1 MFPVDAGSS
10 VRYTPPATPPP
21 PPPHVV
27 KPQETVATV
36 AKTYQVT
43 PEELARTNHITVD
56 TQLTPGQQLQLPP
69 NAVQPAQTDAAP
81 ATPVTPAA
89 KTDAAI
95 KTYQQA
101 VQDRTDATRNMPQN
115 GALRQEIRQGADDAV
130 NKAKTAMDQAIH
142 DEIAGEVA
150 LRNQGVP
157 GQFRTPTDQLVA
169 NASDAILARHQGDAG
184 ATPLIKDAVHGYQVQ
199 AKADALIP
207 GYYGDWSAADKLKGI
222 NLQGQPKEVVDAVL
236 ADPRVKQ
243 WVADAAH
250 DATGKSA
257 ADCAKYLADL
267 TRQSP
272 DLGRAV
278 TTQWWNAQDDASWMS
293 GNSEVLSA
301 MSDPQV
307 YRDLSVVYRN
317 LGGSDAGQAMQRDFA
332 GDVAKYLE
340 KNSMLANRTDVL
352 QAISDGG
359 DPALALA
366 VASNLQADGKSDLA
380 MQMVSSVKLGMGNL
394 QRNTLKQ
401 DMQDYAKQTE
411 ELNNLIKDLG
421 PGLTADQKQQAI
433 QKYIEGKGKDWQDQ
447 LKAHKDKLVADV
459 RALDLDITSLT
470 DVPDN
475 LKSYGLTKEGAAKLL
490 DDDTTKQSIE
500 FAATQDPSVF
510 DGPEGGEAAKLLI
523 ELGHKDKDFTAAVGK
538 AYVVSH
544 LMPSLGEMNPSDDA
558 SIAKVKQALESFR
571 GVGAQMLGIPQDEVD
586 KGINKLEEVVNSLRT
601 ETLAD
606 AKQGKAVNEFASVQ
620 KELKELKELPFSDAK
635 AGMLFRTM
643 ALGITGAAFIS
654 QTGKTIEDPTV
665 QNVIGS
671 LAFGLDLAPAKNALT
686 GTIQALDKNNVL
698 EQWGHAAPELT
709 EKFIGVLNVAYF
721 AAGAV
726 QGVADH
732 DYPTAIFSGVG
743 AGGAALAAFGGEEM
757 LGGFAGPIGI
767 AVATIAVV
775 ALHFIEQHHKEQEYQ
790 EAQNKFLEGAGIE
803 NKDEREALIGAGP
816 DQLNAMR
823 ARGITPE
830 NIQEIAE
837 TDPRLLHIAYGTD
850 GQGRPY

>member
-21 PPPHVV
+21 PPPHIV

-69 NAVQPAQTDAAP
+69 NAVQPAQTDAMPGAP
-81 ATPVTPAA
+81 ATPAA

-95 KTYQQA
+95 AAYQQA
-101 VQDRTDATRNMPQN
+101 VKDRTEATSNMPQN

-150 LRNQGVP
+150 QRNQGVP

-169 NASDAILARHQGDAG
+169 NAGDAILARHQGDAG
-184 ATPLIKDAVHGYQVQ
+184 ATPLIKDAVHTYQVQ

-207 GYYGDWSAADKLKGI
+207 GYYGNWSAADKLKGI

-250 DATGKSA
+250 DASGKSA

-267 TRQSP
+267 TRASP
-272 DLGRAV
+272 ELGREV
-278 TTQWWNAQDDASWMS
+278 TTHWWNAQDTQSWMS
-293 GNSEVLSA
+293 SNSEVLSA
-301 MSDPQV
+301 MSDPDI

-317 LGGSDAGQAMQRDFA
+317 LGGSDAGQAAQSDFA

-340 KNSMLANRTDVL
+340 RNSMLANNNDVTK
-352 QAISDGG
+352 AISDGG

-366 VASNLQADGKSDLA
+366 VASNLQADGKNTLA

-394 QRNTLKQ
+394 QQVTLKQ
-401 DMQDYAKQTE
+401 DMQAYAKQTE

-421 PGLTADQKQQAI
+421 PGLTDDQKQQAI
-433 QKYIEGKGKDWQDQ
+433 QKYIDGKGKDWQDQ
-447 LKAHKDKLVADV
+447 LKTNKDKLVADV

-470 DVPDN
+470 SVPDN

-490 DDDTTKQSIE
+490 DDDTTRQSIE

-510 DGPEGGEAAKLLI
+510 DGEEGGEAAKLLI

-571 GVGAQMLGIPQDEVD
+571 GLGAQMLGIPQGEVD
-586 KGINKLEEVVNSLRT
+586 KGIDKLEEVVNSLRT
-601 ETLAD
+601 ETLED

-620 KELKELKELPFSDAK
+620 KELQELKELPFSDAK

-654 QTGKTIEDPTV
+654 QTGKTIEDPSV

-726 QGVADH
+726 KGVADH

-775 ALHFIEQHHKEQEYQ
+775 ALHFIEQHHKDQEYK
-790 EAQNKFLEGAGIE
+790 EAQDKFLEGAGIE

>member
-10 VRYTPPATPPP
+10 VRYTPPAAPPP

-27 KPQETVATV
+27 QPQETVASV

-56 TQLTPGQQLQLPP
+56 ATLTPGQQLQLPP
-69 NAVQPAQTDAAP
+69 NAIPPKDDAQTAKAP
-81 ATPVTPAA
+81 ATPAQ

-95 KTYQQA
+95 SAYEKA
-101 VQDRTDATRNMPQN
+101 VQDRDEAIRNAPRN
-115 GALRQEIRQGADDAV
+115 GALRSEIRQDGDDAV
-130 NKAKTAMDQAIH
+130 DKAKAAMNQAIH
-142 DEIAGEVA
+142 DEIAGQVA
-150 LRNQGVP
+150 ARNQGVP
-157 GQFRTPTDQLVA
+157 SQFQTPADQIA
-169 NASDAILARHQGDAG
+169 KSAGDAILARHQGDAA
-184 ATPLIKDAVHGYQVQ
+184 ATPLIQDGVHDYQVK
-199 AKADALIP
+199 AKADSLIP

-222 NLQGQPKEVVDAVL
+222 NLQGQPKDVVDAVL

-250 DATGKSA
+250 DAAGKSA

-278 TTQWWNAQDDASWMS
+278 TTTWWNAQDDRSWLS
-293 GNSEVLSA
+293 SNSEVLSA
-301 MSDPQV
+301 MSDPAI
-307 YRDLSVVYRN
+307 YRDLGVVYRN

-332 GDVAKYLE
+332 SDIAKYLE
-340 KNSMLANRTDVL
+340 KNSMLANRTDVA

-366 VASNLQADGKSDLA
+366 VASDLRADGKTDLA
-380 MQMVSSVKLGMGNL
+380 MQMVGSVKAGMASL
-394 QRNTLKQ
+394 QKVTLKQ
-401 DMQDYAKQTE
+401 DMEAYAKQTE

-421 PGLTADQKQQAI
+421 PGLTDEQKQKATQS
-433 QKYIEGKGKDWQDQ
+433 YIDGKGKDWQDQ
-447 LKAHKDKLVADV
+447 LKAAKDKLVADV
-459 RALDLDITSLT
+459 RALNLDVTSLT
-470 DVPDN
+470 GVPDN
-475 LKSYGLTKEGAAKLL
+475 LKAYGLSKEGAAKLL
-490 DDDTTKQSIE
+490 DDDTTKQSIL

-510 DGPEGGEAAKLLI
+510 EGKEGGEAAQLYI
-523 ELGHKDKDFTAAVGK
+523 ELGHKDKDFTAAIGK
-538 AYVVSH
+538 AYVVSN

-571 GVGAQMLGIPQDEVD
+571 GIGAKMLGIPQGEVD
-586 KGINKLEEVVNSLRT
+586 KGIDKLEEVVNSLRT
-601 ETLAD
+601 ETLED
-606 AKQGKAVNEFASVQ
+606 AKQGKAINEFAATQ
-620 KELKELKELPFSDAK
+620 KELNELKELPFSDAK

-654 QTGKTIEDPTV
+654 QTGKTIDDPSV

-671 LAFGLDLAPAKNALT
+671 LAFGLDLAPAKNAMI
-686 GTIQALDKNNVL
+686 GTIQALDKNDVL
-698 EQWGHAAPELT
+698 KQWGHEAPELT

-721 AAGAV
+721 AAGAIK
-726 QGVADH
+726 GVADH

-767 AVATIAVV
+767 AVATVAVV
-775 ALHFIEQHHKEQEYQ
+775 ALHFVEQHHKEQEYK

-823 ARGITPE
+823 ARGIEPE
-830 NIQEIAE
+830 RIQEIAE
-837 TDPRLLHIAYGTD
+837 TDPQLLHIAYGTD
-850 GQGRPY
+850 SQGRPY